1 MNEMNE
7 TVRLQSRAATTTTI
21 HILRYYP
28 IWKIYMYDMNNVV
41 VGWIDM
47 CGCGSVQELSYVIM
61 MRLLFECGCCAAD
74 SSTNKPS
81 MAVRN
86 LCDRHNHR
94 RRLRC

>member
-7 TVRLQSRAATTTTI
+7 ATE
-21 HILRYYP
+21 ILRYYP
-28 IWKIYMYDMNNVV
+28 ANHPSMYIGYV
-41 VGWIDM
+41 WF
-47 CGCGSVQELSYVIM
+47 GSGTELCNYD
-61 MRLLFECGCCAAD
+61 ETPAD
-74 SSTNKPS
+74 HAGSSTNKPS